1 MNRLRWISAYLVTAG
16 VGLSLAYVLSLRFM
30 NKAEAQKPPA
40 ASAPSDGALPEEF
53 MKEIEAPKN
62 PSAPSG
68 APAAAA
74 PAPKAAAPANPSALP
89 PAPAPTPAPGP
100 VPPAASAG
108 TSVGQEEYVYDPAGR
123 RDPFHPYRLIRER
136 KSVANP
142 NPQSDTLEPLQR
154 YDLEQ
159 LTVMGIMWDVR
170 QPRALLKDSDG
181 NLHTIVKSTK
191 LGRSNGY
198 VAAIREGEIVVVEL
212 VDDEGR
218 TLKRTKIME
227 FKK

>member
-1 MNRLRWISAYLVTAG
+1 MIRLRWVSAYLMTAFL
-16 VGLSLAYVLSLRFM
+16 GLSLAYVLSLRLM
-30 NKAEAQKPPA
+30 PKARAQNPPP

-53 MKEIEAPKN
+53 LKEMNSPAAAPKPAEPAATPQN
-62 PSAPSG
+62 AEVPPSP
-68 APAAAA
+68 APAA
-74 PAPKAAAPANPSALP
+74 
-89 PAPAPTPAPGP
+89 
-100 VPPAASAG
+100 G
-108 TSVGQEEYVYDPAGR
+108 TAVGQEEYVYDPAGR
-123 RDPFHPYRLIRER
+123 RDPFRPYKLIRE
-136 KSVANP
+136 KKAVTSSTSATD
-142 NPQSDTLEPLQR
+142 SLEPLQR

-159 LTVMGIMWDVR
+159 LTIMGIMWDIR

-212 VDDEGR
+212 VDDEGT
-218 TLKRTKIME
+218 TLKRTKILE